1 MLIYGFMIYLTWKFI
16 RNNWLRSLIVILFTL
31 LILLVGLSRIYLNV
45 HWLTDILGGYS
56 AAFAWLMINILV
68 VEIIK
73 HHRQAR
79 RSKRR
84 QAVRTAVDAKG

>member
-1 MLIYGFMIYLTWKFI
+1 
-16 RNNWLRSLIVILFTL
+16 
-31 LILLVGLSRIYLNV
+31 
-45 HWLTDILGGYS
+45 
-56 AAFAWLMINILV
+56 MINILV